1 MVYHSEICF
10 WKKFDIQKIQ
20 FRTILFSFKKYFT
33 EKRTWAKTLF
43 IGSNL
48 YLLTVLSTQF
58 NKSPCFFLSNFLRQ
72 FNECTETQFHLL
84 KAKHPLGGPKRIS
97 IILVASLVCQQAP
110 NLTKFL
116 FSPFL
121 RLRQQQLVFRQL
133 SRFDFLYIQSNVQVN
148 LCQKLLFLHQLTH
161 NMATDCSLNYKFNTW

>member
-1 MVYHSEICF
+1 MLLRREH
-10 WKKFDIQKIQ
+10 KQ
-20 FRTILFSFKKYFT
+20 KYF
-33 EKRTWAKTLF
+33 F

-48 YLLTVLSTQF
+48 YLLKVLSTQF

-84 KAKHPLGGPKRIS
+84 KQSIPWEAPKGFLLS
-97 IILVASLVCQQAP
+97 QWPPQFASRPP

-133 SRFDFLYIQSNVQVN
+133 SIFDFLYIQSKVLRPLTYQNYQQRRHKMVT
-148 LCQKLLFLHQLTH
+148 FLEKQQ
-161 NMATDCSLNYKFNTW
+161 